1 MKRNKYFTKL
11 KKKSTKRNPFASI
24 NPNISKKRGSPPLLA
39 SSKSGQGNPLS
50 QPRTGNARNFSL
62 DALKNLIN
70 GISRPDPARV
80 KT

>member
-24 NPNISKKRGSPPLLA
+24 NPNISKKR
-39 SSKSGQGNPLS
+39 KSATFGQLEIRPGQPLS